1 MTGVLAAHRL
11 GEGAAVG
18 LCLDENGHMFL
29 GINSNQVR
37 GVASAC
43 SPVTASA
50 ANGCMLWQTCTEN
63 HSEPYPMPSQM
74 LAWTVACS
82 TIIHEAVCS
91 KRGSACAGLLPTTLI
106 HECITA
112 SGPAR

>member
-1 MTGVLAAHRL
+1 MTAQMTGVLAAHRL

-37 GVASAC
+37 GAASAG
-43 SPVTASA
+43 SPITASEA
-50 ANGCMLWQTCTEN
+50 HNMNVCYGRPAVRLNGEQY
-63 HSEPYPMPSQM
+63 SMPLQM

-82 TIIHEAVCS
+82 TIFHEVVCS
-91 KRGSACAGLLPTTLI
+91 K
-106 HECITA
+106 
-112 SGPAR
+112 